1 MKRIIMLFLL
11 ISSFILF
18 IGCNNENKIFDK
30 LYEKEKE
37 NIIKSTNKM
46 LSKLGLE
53 NFEIIVYTHKNINNR
68 IVSKSIHD
76 TNWEGLGYNPEGPS
90 LVDGIESPEYKVM
103 SNLYGRMRQRSM
115 VANYEP
121 ESKNEINYENFSI
134 LIIFENIT
142 QRKKDELL
150 HIFEK
155 YILNIE
161 RGDTIYIISKEDF
174 NNLK

>member
-1 MKRIIMLFLL
+1 MGFLIINS
-11 ISSFILF
+11 IILF

-30 LYEKEKE
+30 HYEKEKE
-37 NIIKSTNKM
+37 NMIKLTNKM
-46 LSKLGLE
+46 LSRLGLE
-53 NFEIIVYTHKNINNR
+53 NFEVIVYSHKNINNR
-68 IVSKSIHD
+68 IVSKSIYD
-76 TNWEGLGYNPEGPS
+76 TNWEGSGYNPEGPS
-90 LVDGIESPEYKVM
+90 IESPEYKDM
-103 SNLYGRMRQRSM
+103 SNLYGRMRQRSI

-121 ESKNEINYENFSI
+121 ESKNEINYENFSV
-134 LIIFENIT
+134 LIIFENIS